1 MNVMK
6 KRTLALMLSAA
17 LCVGLLAGCGSGN
30 NDPVNTPA
38 AGGSETPSQESTAAL
53 SGTVNTNGSTS
64 MESVMGYL
72 IEGFK
77 EVQPGITVSYTGSGS
92 SAGVTG
98 AQDGTCDIGL
108 ASRDL
113 KDDETG
119 VKAITVAKDGIAI
132 IVNPNNPV
140 ADLSVEQ
147 IAQLA
152 TGEITNWADVGG
164 TDGQVVFMGREA
176 GSGTRDGFESITGTK
191 DACKYQ
197 NELTSTGEVI
207 AAVASNPNA
216 IGYASLSAVD
226 ETVKAITVGG
236 VEPTEETV
244 LDGSYAIQRNFNFI
258 VSDSTPLSEAAQA
271 FVDFATPADASD
283 LIAGAGDQVGG
294 IGLVDFLFGTE
305 WASTAAEPKFG
316 ILPFI
321 LTSIYG
327 TAGAIVLGVPVGFMT
342 AVFLAKVAPPRLA
355 SLVRPAVDLLAGI
368 PSVVYGLIGM
378 MVLVPAVR
386 VAFHLPDGASLFC
399 AILVLAVMILP
410 SIISVSETALK
421 AVPKEYEEASLA
433 LGATHIETVF
443 RVSVPAASSGIAAS
457 IVLGI
462 GRAIGEAM
470 AVIMVA
476 GNVANMPGL
485 FQSVRFLTTAVSS
498 EMAYASGL
506 QRQALFSI
514 ALVLFLFIMLINI
527 VLNTLLKRKKG

>member
-72 IEGFK
+72 TEGFK
-77 EVQPGITVSYTGSGS
+77 EVQPGITVNYTGSGS

-176 GSGTRDGFESITGTK
+176 GSGTRDGFESITGTE
-191 DACKYQ
+191 DTCVLAQ
-197 NELTSTGEVI
+197 ELNSTGAVI
-207 AAVASNPNA
+207 EAVRTTPGA
-216 IGYASLSAVD
+216 IGYASLSAVED
-226 ETVKAITVGG
+226 QEGITVLTVGG
-236 VEPTEETV
+236 VAPSEETV
-244 LDGSYAIQRNFNFI
+244 LDGTYEIQRNFNFI
-258 VSDSTPLSEAAQA
+258 INDSTALSDAAQA
-271 FVDFATPADASD
+271 FVDWATSTEASD
-283 LIAGAGDQVGG
+283 LIAGAG
-294 IGLVDFLFGTE
+294 
-305 WASTAAEPKFG
+305 A
-316 ILPFI
+316 
-321 LTSIYG
+321 
-327 TAGAIVLGVPVGFMT
+327 VPV
-342 AVFLAKVAPPRLA
+342 A
-355 SLVRPAVDLLAGI
+355 
-368 PSVVYGLIGM
+368 
-378 MVLVPAVR
+378 
-386 VAFHLPDGASLFC
+386 
-399 AILVLAVMILP
+399 
-410 SIISVSETALK
+410 E
-421 AVPKEYEEASLA
+421 
-433 LGATHIETVF
+433 
-443 RVSVPAASSGIAAS
+443 
-457 IVLGI
+457 
-462 GRAIGEAM
+462 
-470 AVIMVA
+470 
-476 GNVANMPGL
+476 
-485 FQSVRFLTTAVSS
+485 
-498 EMAYASGL
+498 
-506 QRQALFSI
+506 
-514 ALVLFLFIMLINI
+514 
-527 VLNTLLKRKKG
+527 

>member
-30 NDPVNTPA
+30 NDSANTPA

-72 IEGFK
+72 TEGFK
-77 EVQPGITVSYTGSGS
+77 EVQPGITVNYTGSGS

-164 TDGQVVFMGREA
+164 
-176 GSGTRDGFESITGTK
+176 
-191 DACKYQ
+191 
-197 NELTSTGEVI
+197 
-207 AAVASNPNA
+207 
-216 IGYASLSAVD
+216 
-226 ETVKAITVGG
+226 

-271 FVDFATPADASD
+271 FVDFATSADASD
-283 LIAGAGDQVGG
+283 LIAGAG
-294 IGLVDFLFGTE
+294 
-305 WASTAAEPKFG
+305 A
-316 ILPFI
+316 
-321 LTSIYG
+321 
-327 TAGAIVLGVPVGFMT
+327 VPV
-342 AVFLAKVAPPRLA
+342 A
-355 SLVRPAVDLLAGI
+355 
-368 PSVVYGLIGM
+368 
-378 MVLVPAVR
+378 
-386 VAFHLPDGASLFC
+386 
-399 AILVLAVMILP
+399 
-410 SIISVSETALK
+410 E
-421 AVPKEYEEASLA
+421 
-433 LGATHIETVF
+433 
-443 RVSVPAASSGIAAS
+443 
-457 IVLGI
+457 
-462 GRAIGEAM
+462 
-470 AVIMVA
+470 
-476 GNVANMPGL
+476 
-485 FQSVRFLTTAVSS
+485 
-498 EMAYASGL
+498 
-506 QRQALFSI
+506 
-514 ALVLFLFIMLINI
+514 
-527 VLNTLLKRKKG
+527 

>member
-1 MNVMK
+1 MK
-6 KRTLALMLSAA
+6 KLTCMGLSLALMA
-17 LCVGLLAGCGSGN
+17 GLLAGCGSNGTTST
-30 NDPVNTPA
+30 PTSTPA
-38 AGGSETPSQESTAAL
+38 ASSTPVQSQTTTL
-53 SGTVNTNGSTS
+53 SGNVNTDCSTS

-72 IEGFK
+72 TEGFK
-77 EVQPGITVSYTGSGS
+77 EVQPGITVNYTGSGS

-98 AQDGTCDIGL
+98 AQDGTCDNGL

-271 FVDFATPADASD
+271 FVDFATSADASD
-283 LIAGAGDQVGG
+283 LIAGAG
-294 IGLVDFLFGTE
+294 
-305 WASTAAEPKFG
+305 A
-316 ILPFI
+316 
-321 LTSIYG
+321 
-327 TAGAIVLGVPVGFMT
+327 VPV
-342 AVFLAKVAPPRLA
+342 A
-355 SLVRPAVDLLAGI
+355 
-368 PSVVYGLIGM
+368 
-378 MVLVPAVR
+378 
-386 VAFHLPDGASLFC
+386 
-399 AILVLAVMILP
+399 
-410 SIISVSETALK
+410 E
-421 AVPKEYEEASLA
+421 
-433 LGATHIETVF
+433 
-443 RVSVPAASSGIAAS
+443 
-457 IVLGI
+457 
-462 GRAIGEAM
+462 
-470 AVIMVA
+470 
-476 GNVANMPGL
+476 
-485 FQSVRFLTTAVSS
+485 
-498 EMAYASGL
+498 
-506 QRQALFSI
+506 
-514 ALVLFLFIMLINI
+514 
-527 VLNTLLKRKKG
+527 